1 MADFG
6 DILSDE
12 PRESFYLPPGII
24 MPYGG
29 TATTPPTGWLFCN
42 GEAHGTVTYPDL
54 FSAIGVTYGGGGTA
68 FNVPDL
74 RRRMVLGFGTTA
86 SGTAIG
92 ATGGAFDHTHTGP
105 SHTHNMSNHTH
116 SMQNHSHGMSHNHAM
131 DHVHYMGGRG
141 VSGYTVGGPGNTRFV
156 AAPNIPI
163 RNPYTGTTA
172 LQPAASNPAT
182 FTNSFQ
188 VVAATVA
195 SNTDGASSATTGAS
209 SSSSTGPPSSAS
221 TGVPSNNNTG
231 AAGTGATGSNNP
243 PYMTLQYIIKT

>member
-86 SGTAIG
+86 SGTAVG

-105 SHTHNMSNHTH
+105 SHTHNMSSHTH
-116 SMQNHSHGMSHNHAM
+116 SMQNHSHGMEHTHGVTVNGTDINSSI
-131 DHVHYMGGRG
+131 GGYYTNPGAARTVLENVTFSNVSSTFTVNRFYQG
-141 VSGYTVGGPGNTRFV
+141 VSSFNHYH
-156 AAPNIPI
+156 PI
-163 RNPYTGTTA
+163 RIPNLSGATG
-172 LQPAASNPAT
+172 
-182 FTNSFQ
+182 
-188 VVAATVA
+188 
-195 SNTDGASSATTGAS
+195 GASSGA
-209 SSSSTGPPSSAS
+209 TGPPSSAS
-221 TGVPSNNNTG
+221 TGAPSNNNTG